1 MFRAKLTR
9 NAAAAAALGFAVAL
23 TAGAAVAYTAKNP
36 QGSYQDPGI
45 SDSEIVIG
53 LHAPL
58 SGRAKPFG
66 ADALDAAKMWYKM
79 INDRGGIWG
88 RKIRVV
94 VADDKCSPNDLLAV
108 VKKLVTVDK
117 VFLIN
122 GGSCTHATV
131 AAQEYVTREKIPFVM
146 LNAAG
151 DAAVFPP
158 TRYVF
163 GAFGGTQRTVG
174 GSLIEFVTTKLGAKK
189 IAYLAHDDDFGASN
203 YLAAKWAADQNGAT
217 FVADQRVSR
226 KIVDVTAPMLKIRAS
241 GADVLVI
248 TTYTGPAALIV
259 KKAHEFGIKMPIV
272 AVVQAV
278 PNLKAFIKNV
288 GTKDAFKNF
297 YYGSPLND
305 LTNGPKQQW
314 IINMFKANYAGRQP
328 SPFMSY
334 GVPSAMA
341 ISQALHNAGPNPT
354 REMFVDALAGL
365 SFNTGI
371 LAGPI
376 EFGKNKRDGHNASIF
391 LKFDG
396 TNTSRV
402 PGIFYNRMPLK

>member
-1 MFRAKLTR
+1 LTSR
-9 NAAAAAALGFAVAL
+9 FAGFGLSLSLALAAGSAAA
-23 TAGAAVAYTAKNP
+23 YTVGNP
-36 QGSYQDPGI
+36 GGSYTDPGI
-45 SDSEIVIG
+45 TDTEIVIG

-58 SGRAKPFG
+58 SGRAKAYG
-66 ADALDAAKMWYKM
+66 VDALDAAKMWYKM

-94 VADDKCSPNDLLAV
+94 VADDKCSPNDLVGV
-108 VKKLVTVDK
+108 VKKMVTVDK
-117 VFLIN
+117 VFLVH

-131 AAQEYVTREKIPFVM
+131 AAQEYITREKVPFVM

-163 GAFGGTQRTVG
+163 GSFGGTQRTVG
-174 GSLIEFVTTKLGAKK
+174 GSLIDFVVKKLGAKK
-189 IAYLAHDDDFGASN
+189 IAYVAHDDDFGASN
-203 YLAAKWAADQNGAT
+203 FLAANWAVENNGVKFAADE
-217 FVADQRVSR
+217 RVSR

-248 TTYTGPAALIV
+248 TTYTGPAALFV
-259 KKAHEFGIKMPIV
+259 KKAHEFGLKIPIV
-272 AVVQAV
+272 AAVQAV
-278 PNLKAFIKNV
+278 PNLKAFVKNV
-288 GTKDAFKNF
+288 GSKDAFKNF

-305 LTNGPKQQW
+305 LTDGPKQQW
-314 IINMFKANYAGRQP
+314 IINMFKKNYPGRSP

-341 ISQALHNAGPNPT
+341 VAQALHNAGPNPT
-354 REMFVDALAGL
+354 RESFVDAMSALK
-365 SFNTGI
+365 FNTGI

-376 EFGKNKRDGHNASIF
+376 EFGSNRRDGHNASIF

-396 TNTSRV
+396 DATSRV
-402 PGIFYNRMPLK
+402 PGVFFNGMPVN

>member
-1 MFRAKLTR
+1 MFRSKLTR
-9 NAAAAAALGFAVAL
+9 SVTAFGFCLGLSLAAATAAA
-23 TAGAAVAYTAKNP
+23 YTVGNP
-36 QGSYQDPGI
+36 QGKYQDPGI
-45 SDSEIVIG
+45 SDTEIVIG

-58 SGRAKPFG
+58 SGRAKAFG

-94 VADDKCSPNDLLAV
+94 VADDKCSPNDLVAV
-108 VKKLVTVDK
+108 VKKMVTVDK
-117 VFLIN
+117 VFIVH

-131 AAQEYVTREKIPFVM
+131 AAQEYITREKVPFVM

-158 TRYVF
+158 TRYTF

-174 GSLIEFVTTKLGAKK
+174 GSLIDFVTSKLGAKK
-189 IAYLAHDDDFGASN
+189 IAYIAHDDDFGASN
-203 YLAAKWAADQNGAT
+203 FLAAKWAADQNGAT
-217 FVADQRVSR
+217 FVTDQRVSR
-226 KIVDVTAPMLKIRAS
+226 KIVDVTAPMLKVRAS

-272 AVVQAV
+272 AAVQAV
-278 PNLKAFIKNV
+278 PNLGAFIKNV

-305 LTNGPKQQW
+305 LTQGPKQQW
-314 IINMFKANYAGRQP
+314 IIDMFKANYDGRNP
-328 SPFMSY
+328 SPFMAY

-341 ISQALHNAGPNPT
+341 VAQALHNAGPNPT
-354 REMFVDALAGL
+354 RESFVDALAAL
-365 SFNTGI
+365 NFNTGI